1 MASAGGSSWVDGER
15 ENFHRTVRA
24 LPVTH
29 GPTELPTSPTN
40 PQVTASLHHFAE
52 SLGSRRYVI
61 RDLVKGAGMSMDMKD
76 LTGFSTDEKSIDTW
90 KGLVGLELLIDP
102 SVKKILEFTKENLN
116 TADSDQVLGSLRTNI
131 PDLFEESTDISSY
144 KLSGNWSGH

>member
-52 SLGSRRYVI
+52 SLGLS
-61 RDLVKGAGMSMDMKD
+61 AG
-76 LTGFSTDEKSIDTW
+76 
-90 KGLVGLELLIDP
+90 LLAKTRT
-102 SVKKILEFTKENLN
+102 KKINALRTKE
-116 TADSDQVLGSLRTNI
+116 TEIAYFTEPFRAMV
-131 PDLFEESTDISSY
+131 
-144 KLSGNWSGH
+144 